1 MNGRAGT
8 FAAAALA
15 ILLLLPARAS
25 AADSPP
31 ALRDIGVTEHRGTQ
45 VPLDVKLTD
54 HRGETVTLG
63 HYFDGKRPVLLVLA
77 YYRCPMLCSLVLD
90 GVAKAMRAAGK
101 EPGSDYVAVTVSID
115 PEETP
120 EKAREK
126 RQKVMRHFETPP
138 ADEAWP
144 FLVGSAPG
152 VKRIAR
158 AVGFRYRYD
167 PRSGQYAHPA
177 VEFLLTP
184 DGRISRYLYGF
195 DPEPDGLA
203 AGLATAAAGD
213 TGRSVQHLLLQ
224 CFRYTPALRRYAG
237 AVNVFLKLGATS
249 ILFAVAGIV
258 WVGRRRGRRKEGGG

>member
-1 MNGRAGT
+1 MSGRGRALGVIT
-8 FAAAALA
+8 LA
-15 ILLLLPARAS
+15 GLLLSTANAD
-25 AADSPP
+25 AADAPP
-31 ALRDIGVTEHRGTQ
+31 ALRDIGVTEHRGAQ
-45 VPLDVKLTD
+45 VPLDAPLVD

-90 GVAKAMRAAGK
+90 GVAKAMRAAGRR
-101 EPGSDYVAVTVSID
+101 PGRDFVAVTVSID

-138 ADEAWP
+138 DDDAWP
-144 FLVGSAPG
+144 FLVGAAAD
-152 VKRIAR
+152 VKHIAQ

-195 DPEPDGLA
+195 DPEPDELA

-224 CFRYTPALRRYAG
+224 CFRYTPSLRRYAG
-237 AVNVFLKLGATS
+237 AVNVFLKIGATS
-249 ILFAVAGIV
+249 ILFAVVGVI
-258 WVGRRRGRRKEGGG
+258 WVGRRRGRKEGGA